1 MSAAHQAVL
10 LVDDSPDTL
19 EMYALGLTHAG
30 YRPITA
36 SDADTALGHLRTEQ
50 PDAVVTDLQ
59 LIGRSGWLLI
69 EAIRKDPATRQ
80 IPIIVLTGRSDP
92 SITVNAK
99 RVGCV
104 AVLTKPC
111 LPDELAHVLHRIL
124 PDGGTHRRTQVE
136 RAIASE
142 SLSSQPTCRPKP
154 DRRLRPRDGVAGEPQ
169 RQEIQAMILGTYRAM
184 PGMRLQLAQA
194 ARLFGLRRN
203 TCQIVLDDL
212 VRNGILHHST
222 DGRYVGREGT
232 R

>member
-1 MSAAHQAVL
+1 MSAGHHAVL

-19 EMYALGLTHAG
+19 EMYALGLTYAG

-36 SDADTALGHLRTEQ
+36 SDADAALGQLKTEH

-59 LIGRSGWLLI
+59 LVGRRSGWQFI

-111 LPDELAHVLHRIL
+111 LPDELAHVLQRIL
-124 PDGGTHRRTQVE
+124 
-136 RAIASE
+136 AA
-142 SLSSQPTCRPKP
+142 
-154 DRRLRPRDGVAGEPQ
+154 VA
-169 RQEIQAMILGTYRAM
+169 
-184 PGMRLQLAQA
+184 
-194 ARLFGLRRN
+194 
-203 TCQIVLDDL
+203 
-212 VRNGILHHST
+212 
-222 DGRYVGREGT
+222 
-232 R
+232 